1 MKNTHIRY
9 IHLMTAL
16 LILAGVFFGCAHYQ
30 GDGSMTTIIAT
41 SEAFK
46 SFDGEYENTD
56 YFKKHKPE
64 SIAVLPF
71 SSLDEK
77 AFTLESGF
85 EHPEDVVRRGL
96 YNHISSLSFK
106 DMEIFQTDT
115 RLKNA
120 DLLKTETINELI
132 KTNPRKLK
140 SILGVDAV
148 VTGDV
153 THFDRIYAG
162 VYSQVAVG
170 CEVKMWDLTS
180 GNLLW
185 RAKHVSRAHAGGL
198 SLNPIGILMSAVA
211 SIWNMRDTEM
221 LSQTDETFRE
231 IVSTIDM
238 PATGLVSQQAPP
250 HIDFFSAMQTGQ
262 PFTAG
267 QELSFRLVGDPG
279 AKAYVDL
286 GDYRSA
292 IRLDPV
298 SPVKKQIVSQELMT
312 SIYDKYKASG
322 QDLTDELA
330 AELKKEFASR
340 EIYEGTYA
348 ILPGEER
355 YGLTS
360 KAYLVNSLGDQGTR
374 IDVAHTIDIDA
385 NPPQTPAGLT
395 SQGLNHKISLS
406 WTSNSETDLKGYQ
419 IWMSQS
425 PISGYHLVKLSEKN
439 ELFLENLSNFDPVYI
454 KVRAVDQADNAG
466 PFTPQ
471 VSSVPLP
478 VNGLHD
484 LPQPDAALGGV
495 IDTSVLLVRIKS
507 PFEISADLYVKP
519 GATLYSEPGVEIR
532 FAPDTTLV
540 IAGGSFVAYGEKTR
554 PVRLVPSTLNAPSG
568 SWKGL
573 MLDRAARVHLNS
585 VTILKA
591 AIGMTVIDSA
601 PEIVAATISDCSQ
614 AGLSL
619 KSNARPNITCSTLES
634 NGGQGALVIE
644 GEGVSP
650 LIRQSNFIHNEPFQ
664 VQNYAPMAVDLRE
677 NFWGNSVPD
686 KNRFLGD
693 ILWEPALPAP
703 VAACP

>member
-1 MKNTHIRY
+1 MI
-9 IHLMTAL
+9 AL
-16 LILAGVFFGCAHYQ
+16 LVLTGVFFGCAHYQ

-96 YNHISSLSFK
+96 YNHISSLPFK

-120 DLLKTETINELI
+120 DLLKTEMINELI
-132 KTNPRKLK
+132 KTNPKKLK

-170 CEVKMWDLTS
+170 CEVKMWDLNN

-198 SLNPIGILMSAVA
+198 SLNPIGMLLSAVA

-238 PATGLVSQQAPP
+238 PTTGLVVQQAPP
-250 HIDFFSAMQTGQ
+250 HIDFFSAMQTGH

-267 QELSFRLVGDPG
+267 QELSFRMVGDPG
-279 AKAYVDL
+279 SKAYVDL

-298 SPVKKQIVSQELMT
+298 SPAKKQIISEEIMT
-312 SIYDKYKASG
+312 SIYEKYKASE

-340 EIYEGTYA
+340 EIYEGVYV
-348 ILPGEER
+348 ISPGEER

-385 NPPQTPAGLT
+385 NPPEAPAGLT
-395 SQGLNHKISLS
+395 SQGLNHKINLS

-419 IWMSQS
+419 IWASQS

-439 ELFLENLSNFDPVYI
+439 ELFLEDLSNFDPVYI
-454 KVRAVDQADNAG
+454 KVRAIDQADNTG

-478 VNGLHD
+478 VTGLHD

-495 IDTSVLLVRIKS
+495 IDTSVLLVRVKS
-507 PFEISADLYVKP
+507 PYEISADLYVKP

-554 PVRLVPSTLNAPSG
+554 PVRLVPSTLNAPPG

-573 MLDRAARVHLNS
+573 VLDRAARVRLNS
-585 VTILKA
+585 VIILKA
-591 AIGMTVIDSA
+591 TIGMTVIDSA
-601 PEIVAATISDCSQ
+601 PEIVAATISECSQ

-677 NFWGNSVPD
+677 NYWGNPVPD
-686 KNRFLGD
+686 KNQFLGD
-693 ILWEPALPAP
+693 ILWEPALSAP